1 MNELNNEIDG
11 IVKIFNDNSS
21 QIKTE
26 EATKTALIMP
36 FINAL
41 GYNVFNPIEVIPE
54 FTADVGTKKNEK
66 VDYAITKEQ
75 KIIILIECKSVDTD
89 LGKQHASQLYRYFSV
104 TESRF
109 AILTNGLIYQFYSDI
124 ETPNK
129 MDSKPFFTFS
139 LLDFK
144 RHDIVEL
151 QKFTKD
157 AFALD
162 KILTTASSLKYTNA
176 VKSILEKE
184 LTEPSEE
191 FVRFFA
197 KKVFEGSLTKQVL
210 DKFTNIVKQARKQF
224 INEKIDDRFKS
235 VISNEEQEPFLE
247 NNVVDDN
254 GIDTTDEEIEG
265 YNIIKAILRST
276 VDVKRVVMR
285 DTKSYCGILLD
296 DNNRK
301 PLCRLHFN
309 YSQKYIGIVSNK
321 KEVRHEIENVD
332 DIFNYTEQLINTAL
346 EYSK

>member
-1 MNELNNEIDG
+1 MSELNNKIDS
-11 IVKIFNDNSS
+11 IVKTFNNSSS

-26 EATKTALIMP
+26 EATKNALIMP
-36 FINAL
+36 FIAAL
-41 GYNVFNPIEVIPE
+41 GYDVFNPIEVVPE
-54 FTADVGTKKNEK
+54 FNADVGTKKNEK
-66 VDYAITKEQ
+66 VDYAITKEE
-75 KIIILIECKSVDTD
+75 KIIILIECKSVDTNLD
-89 LGKQHASQLYRYFSV
+89 EQHASQLYRYFSV

-139 LLDFK
+139 LLSFK
-144 RHDIVEL
+144 KHDIVEL

-157 AFALD
+157 AFALS

-184 LTEPSEE
+184 LVDPSEE

-235 VISNEEQEPFLE
+235 VISNEEQESLLE
-247 NNVVDDN
+247 NNVDDDN
-254 GIDTTDEEIEG
+254 GIETTDEEIEG
-265 YNIIKAILRST
+265 YNIIKAILRNT
-276 VDVKRVVMR
+276 VDAKRVVMR

-309 YSQKYIGIVSNK
+309 YSKIYIGIISNK

-332 DIFNYTEQLINTAL
+332 DIFDYTEQLINTAL
-346 EYSK
+346 EYKK

>member
-1 MNELNNEIDG
+1 MSELNNKIDG
-11 IVKIFNDNSS
+11 IVKTFNNSSS

-26 EATKTALIMP
+26 EATKNALIMP
-36 FINAL
+36 FIAAL
-41 GYNVFNPIEVIPE
+41 GYDVFNPIEVVPE

-66 VDYAITKEQ
+66 VDYAIVKEE

-104 TESRF
+104 TESCF

-144 RHDIVEL
+144 KHDIVEL

-157 AFALD
+157 AFALN

-176 VKSILEKE
+176 VKSILEQE

-197 KKVFEGSLTKQVL
+197 SKVFEGRLTRQVL

-235 VISNEEQEPFLE
+235 VISNEEQESFLE

-285 DTKSYCGILLD
+285 DTKSYCGI
-296 DNNRK
+296 
-301 PLCRLHFN
+301 
-309 YSQKYIGIVSNK
+309 ISNK
-321 KEVRHEIENVD
+321 QQVKHIINDVN

-346 EYSK
+346 EYKK

>member
-1 MNELNNEIDG
+1 MNELNNKIDG
-11 IVKIFNDNSS
+11 IVKTFNDNSS

-26 EATKTALIMP
+26 EATKNALIMP
-36 FINAL
+36 FIAAL
-41 GYNVFNPIEVIPE
+41 GYDVFNPVEVVPE

-66 VDYAITKEQ
+66 VDYAIKKEE
-75 KIIILIECKSVDTD
+75 KIIILIECKSVNTD

-144 RHDIVEL
+144 KHDIVEL

-235 VISNEEQEPFLE
+235 VISNEEQEPLLE
-247 NNVVDDN
+247 NNVVVDN

-285 DTKSYCGILLD
+285 DSKSYCGILLD

-309 YSQKYIGIVSNK
+309 YSQKYIGIISNK
-321 KEVRHEIENVD
+321 QQVKHIINDVN
-332 DIFNYTEQLINTAL
+332 DIFRDLYT
-346 EYSK
+346 

>member
-1 MNELNNEIDG
+1 MSELNNKIDA
-11 IVKIFNDNSS
+11 IVKTFNNTSS
-21 QIKTE
+21 RIKTE
-26 EATKTALIMP
+26 EATKNALIMP
-36 FINAL
+36 FIAAL

-75 KIIILIECKSVDTD
+75 KIIILIECKSVDTN
-89 LGKQHASQLYRYFSV
+89 LSKQHASQLYRYFSV

-139 LLDFK
+139 MLDFK

-157 AFALD
+157 AFSLD

-235 VISNEEQEPFLE
+235 VINNEDQESFLE

-276 VDVKRVVMR
+276 VDVKRIVMR

-309 YSQKYIGIVSNK
+309 RSKKYIGIISNK
-321 KEVRHEIENVD
+321 KEEKHEIENVD
-332 DIFNYTEQLINTAL
+332 DIFNYTKQLINTAL
-346 EYSK
+346 EYKK